1 MHDLAKLVF
10 DFKQYQGV
18 ANVKRAVSK
27 YSMQTNKICRLFDS
41 DAATSS
47 FTSQIKNGKMF
58 GTFLVALD
66 AKTKIIKKQKQRY
79 RISKCQHTSRI
90 HFAKGMCRYCY
101 FEQKKKVNDDRML
114 MS

>member
-1 MHDLAKLVF
+1 MLDLAKLVF

-27 YSMQTNKICRLFDS
+27 FSLQTNKICSLFDS
-41 DAATSS
+41 DAASS

-58 GTFLVALD
+58 GTLVALD
-66 AKTKIIKKQKQRY
+66 AKTKTIKKQRRRN

-101 FEQKKKVNDDRML
+101 FEQKKRVNDDRML
-114 MS
+114 RF